1 MTLSVR
7 TFALLRDFAVAR
19 TWIKKIN
26 PGSFQLST
34 AVWTCRKVFLSV
46 DESGPPEN
54 GVVKPPEEFSFPL
67 GEAFK
72 SSGMIAENIHSWQ
85 FNEKEVKG
93 E

>member
-1 MTLSVR
+1 
-7 TFALLRDFAVAR
+7 
-19 TWIKKIN
+19 
-26 PGSFQLST
+26 
-34 AVWTCRKVFLSV
+34 V